1 MGSLLFAGFVSDAL
15 DGFGL
20 PGGYGVDLH
29 TWTDVAIPVLCCYSF
44 SGQCTH
50 PLSKRWRAVDSR
62 VL

>member
-44 SGQCTH
+44 SG
-50 PLSKRWRAVDSR
+50 
-62 VL
+62 